1 MFKIKSFSHRHILAY
16 VYGLLLKQS
25 LDDFKARWNSHRI
38 RRNRVAG
45 CPDGVPDDL
54 YNLPQLNGM
63 TLIITVI
70 YIMVITSVHLGTRS
84 YKQELD
90 LEVWVYC
97 FLEYAQNAPSFYPD
111 EFRMAADS
119 ILCELHTTRQDI
131 TYDTA
136 RPIYL
141 HLCNLMS

>member
-1 MFKIKSFSHRHILAY
+1 MSMDC
-16 VYGLLLKQS
+16 S
-25 LDDFKARWNSHRI
+25 LNSHLMILRH
-38 RRNRVAG
+38 
-45 CPDGVPDDL
+45 DGIHIELDVTEWQDVL
-54 YNLPQLNGM
+54 MEYLMTFITYHNGM
-63 TLIITVI
+63 TLIMTVI

-111 EFRMAADS
+111 EFQMAADS